1 MFYRFNNFRR
11 SFGLSTFAIRHTI
24 VSDDNY
30 SLETL
35 QSKNWPYFV
44 KTILEVSNDDVQLN
58 SIMDQYK
65 TDVISETFENLD
77 ICNEY
82 YNSIYENVTSCFQ

>member
-1 MFYRFNNFRR
+1 M
-11 SFGLSTFAIRHTI
+11 STFAIRHTI
-24 VSDDNY
+24 VLDDNY

-35 QSKNWPYFV
+35 QSKNWSYFV